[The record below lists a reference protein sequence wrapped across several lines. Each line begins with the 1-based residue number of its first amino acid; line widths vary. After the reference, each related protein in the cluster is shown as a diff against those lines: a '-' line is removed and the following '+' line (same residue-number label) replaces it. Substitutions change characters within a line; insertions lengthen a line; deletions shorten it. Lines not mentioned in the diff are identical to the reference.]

1 MTDNT
6 DEMMAVWLKTVQAMD
21 IGDRPMMNPARSSQ
35 TVGQVIKGAGGGQVF
50 DTEPAAYYKLLKDLK
65 PETT

>member
-21 IGDRPMMNPARSSQ
+21 IGERPMMNPARTSQ
-35 TVGQVIKGAGGGQVF
+35 TVGQVIKDAGGGRIF
-50 DTEPAAYYKLLKDLK
+50 DTEPAAYYKLLKDLG
-65 PETT
+65 TS